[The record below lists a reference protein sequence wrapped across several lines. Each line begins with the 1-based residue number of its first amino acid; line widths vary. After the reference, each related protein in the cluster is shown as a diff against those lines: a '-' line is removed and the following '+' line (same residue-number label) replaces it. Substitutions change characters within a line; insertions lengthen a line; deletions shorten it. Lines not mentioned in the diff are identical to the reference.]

1 MDEREGEDATK
12 WQGEG
17 GIVDEDYDPGE
28 TQNLACEWDSS
39 TGEEITIEDEDDG
52 ESIVHNHSHTIGS
65 TDSHYDNNRESWD
78 EVERSSAAAV
88 YKYDPESEHHPSEYS
103 TFPDCE

>member
-17 GIVDEDYDPGE
+17 GIVDEYYNPGE
-28 TQNLACEWDSS
+28 TQNVPFEWDSS
-39 TGEEITIEDEDDG
+39 TGEDVTIDGEDDG
-52 ESIVHNHSHTIGS
+52 ESIVHNHSYYH
-65 TDSHYDNNRESWD
+65 NKESWD
-78 EVERSSAAAV
+78 EVEPSSAAAV
-88 YKYDPESEHHPSEYS
+88 YKCDPESEHNPSEYS